1 VYVSPPKI
9 AVLCAIPD
17 LGGAEISLLEL
28 VARLGD
34 RYEFHL
40 MVPAEGAL
48 KSRAE
53 QAGARVRILPW
64 PAALMRTGETSRRPS
79 AAQLLRSAFSIKPFV
94 RQLSTMLRD
103 IQPSAFI
110 TNASKAHILGAL
122 ASRPK
127 GVPLI
132 WYMRDG
138 LEHRPF
144 SRKLLSL
151 LSRRCDFTICISHYV
166 ADQVRRHVSNA
177 LPTNIV
183 YNIIDLN
190 AFHPGSPAPAD
201 LSKGK
206 DEIWFGIIGPITP
219 LKGHDIF
226 LDAAEKVAKR
236 LSNAVFVIVGMNPY
250 ATQAGTEYE
259 DHLRRRV
266 ASSSIRDRVKFLGYR
281 KDIPNVLSRL
291 DALVQPNRGPEGLG
305 RSVLEA
311 MACGVPVVTV
321 NRWGPAEVVQDG
333 RSGLLFPPLDS
344 NALAARMIALGE
356 DLSLR
361 ASLGRNA
368 HEWIRQNIVP
378 IDLAGHFDR
387 ILKDS
392 IASSMKE
399 AVSV

>member
-1 VYVSPPKI
+1 VSPPKI

-28 VARLGD
+28 VARLRQ

-40 MVPAEGAL
+40 IVPAEGAL

-53 QAGARVRILPW
+53 QAGARVRILSW
-64 PAALMRTGETSRRPS
+64 PASLMRTGETSRRPS
-79 AAQLLRSAFSIKPFV
+79 ATQLLRSAFSVRLFV
-94 RQLSTMLRD
+94 RELSGILRD

-110 TNASKAHILGAL
+110 TNASKAHVLGAL

-138 LEHRPF
+138 LEQRPL
-144 SRKLLSL
+144 SRRLLAL
-151 LSRRCDFTICISHYV
+151 LSRRCDFAICISRYV
-166 ADQVRRHVSNA
+166 ADQVRRHVSPA

-183 YNIIDLN
+183 YNIIDLD
-190 AFHPGSPAPAD
+190 AFRPGSPPPAD

-206 DEIWFGIIGPITP
+206 DEIWFGVIGPITP

-226 LDAAEKVAKR
+226 IDAAEKVAKR

-250 ATQAGTEYE
+250 ATQPGTEYE
-259 DHLRRRV
+259 EHLRRRV
-266 ASSSIRDRVKFLGYR
+266 AGSVIRDRVKFLGHR
-281 KDIPNVLSRL
+281 NDIPNILSRL

-311 MACGVPVVTV
+311 MACAVPVVTV

-344 NALAARMIALGE
+344 DALAERMAALGE
-356 DLSLR
+356 NLALR
-361 ASLGRNA
+361 ADLGRNA
-368 HEWIRQNIVP
+368 HEWIRRNIVP
-378 IDLAGHFDR
+378 INLAGQFDQ
-387 ILKDS
+387 ILTDS
-392 IASSMKE
+392 IAASSKE
-399 AVSV
+399 AVAV